1 MLHRYDIMYTLDLKL
16 IVDIY
21 ITDIL
26 DMQVASMYFLYKKIQ
41 NKN

>member
-21 ITDIL
+21 ITDIQISSISSFL
-26 DMQVASMYFLYKKIQ
+26 AS
-41 NKN
+41 